1 MWVRWLTEH
10 SPRQL
15 GTLFPPSLSSLGQA
29 VACMC
34 VVWWLH
40 ACGMSTACGV
50 CVRDGGGHCHLSHAP
65 RVLWMCLVCA
75 RCPHCACQKPSCLTK
90 DPKAHSSHA
99 APLRSLQLP
108 APPSCRL

>member
-34 VVWWLH
+34 VVCWLH

-65 RVLWMCLVCA
+65 RVL
-75 RCPHCACQKPSCLTK
+75 
-90 DPKAHSSHA
+90 
-99 APLRSLQLP
+99 
-108 APPSCRL
+108 